1 MQINGAEL
9 LHELSSSPC
18 LVWLPMR
25 LGINELNP
33 NYIPIVKALL
43 STPLAVGLGGG
54 RPKSSYYFFGF
65 VENDLLYLD
74 PHVTRAAVQ
83 AKKADEL
90 TEEDLKSYQT
100 DSVKR
105 MPITAIDPC
114 FVACYLLKDVS
125 DYESFVNFI
134 ADLKDFNGQTLV
146 SLRSPDH
153 IDVESRI
160 IADTDDD
167 FLEIS

>member
-9 LHELSSSPC
+9 LQTLNSSPC
-18 LVWLPMR
+18 LIWLPMR

-33 NYIPIVKALL
+33 SYIPVVKALL
-43 STPLAVGLGGG
+43 STHLAVGIGGG

-65 VENDLLYLD
+65 IDNDLLYLD

-83 AKKADEL
+83 AKRAEDL
-90 TEEDLKSYQT
+90 TEEDLQSYQAE
-100 DSVKR
+100 SVKR

-134 ADLKDFNGQTLV
+134 ADLKDFNGQNLI
-146 SLRSPDH
+146 SLRSPDQ